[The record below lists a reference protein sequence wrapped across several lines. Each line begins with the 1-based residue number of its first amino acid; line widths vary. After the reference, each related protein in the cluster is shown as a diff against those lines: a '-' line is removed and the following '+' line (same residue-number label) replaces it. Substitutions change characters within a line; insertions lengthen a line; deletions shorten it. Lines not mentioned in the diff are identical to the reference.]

1 MSKTETS
8 SSQKPDSKNLI
19 PLTKGKGNLMFFPA
33 KGLGSYHAF
42 GPTEDKSRKLFRS
55 AVLQYGSLVGLPNAD
70 QALASVL
77 PKAFAEEASARGWTL
92 KETMQEAQAYYATHA
107 PEGKPQ
113 REKVDP
119 DVRCLAGVL
128 AGLAPNDAPSALLK
142 ELRELVEQKGQAA
155 LAYLER
161 LEREAGRDAN
171 GYIYLR
177 RVSAAAETRVN
188 E

>member
-1 MSKTETS
+1 MSKSETS
-8 SSQKPDSKNLI
+8 QPVKPESKTSI
-19 PLTKGKGNLMFFPA
+19 PLTKGKGQLMFFPA

-42 GPTEDKSRKLFRS
+42 GPTEEKSRKLFRS

-77 PKAFAEEASARGWTL
+77 PKAFAEEASGRGWTL
-92 KETMQEAQAYYATHA
+92 KESMQEAQVYYATHA

-119 DVRCLAGVL
+119 DARMLAGVL
-128 AGLAPNDAPSALLK
+128 AGLAPNDVPSSLLK
-142 ELRELVEQKGQAA
+142 QLRGLIEEKGEAA
-155 LAYLER
+155 LTYLER
-161 LEREAGRDAN
+161 LEREAGRDSE

-177 RVSAAAETRVN
+177 RVTKESITE
-188 E
+188 

>member
-8 SSQKPDSKNLI
+8 QPVKQDPKTSV
-19 PLTKGKGNLMFFPA
+19 PLVKGKGSLMFFPA

-77 PKAFAEEASARGWTL
+77 PKSFAEEASGHGWTL
-92 KETMQEAQAYYATHA
+92 KEAMQEAQAYYATHA

-119 DVRCLAGVL
+119 DARMLAGLL

-142 ELRELVEQKGQAA
+142 QLRGLIEEKGETALV
-155 LAYLER
+155 YLER
-161 LEREAGRDAN
+161 LEREAGRDSD

-177 RVSAAAETRVN
+177 RVSASTESR
-188 E
+188 

>member
-1 MSKTETS
+1 MSKTETT
-8 SSQKPDSKNLI
+8 SSQKADSKTPI
-19 PLTKGKGNLMFFPA
+19 PLTKGKGTLMFFPA

-42 GPTEDKSRKLFRS
+42 GATEDKGRKLFRS

-77 PKAFAEEASARGWTL
+77 PKGFAEETAARGWTL
-92 KETMQEAQAYYATHA
+92 KEVMQEAQAYYATHA

-119 DVRCLAGVL
+119 DVRCLAGIL
-128 AGLAPNDAPSALLK
+128 AGLAPNDSPAVLLK
-142 ELRELVEQKGQAA
+142 QLRGLMEEKGDAA
-155 LAYLER
+155 RTHLER
-161 LEREAGRDAN
+161 LEREAGRDSE

-177 RVSAAAETRVN
+177 RVSSSSETSVTQ
-188 E
+188 